1 MRLYL
6 IDVEQL
12 QDEESGRTLCE
23 RARDL
28 IDSYRRDKAD
38 KCRSMSARGLSL
50 GVGLALQLAARG
62 YVEDVS
68 RAAKGIPIALKAE
81 EAVKVL
87 ERNGEPIKLAY
98 SIENSGK
105 PYLEPDIDI
114 PAGETGIPFL
124 SISHSGK
131 YVALA
136 LSYYEIG
143 IDIQERKPINTEKIS
158 TRYFTEKEAALIGR
172 DPALFFTFWSR
183 KEAWGKCEG
192 GGLVPGLHRDFSD
205 LSKGLSRYY
214 MWNENNNPEG
224 YSLCVCE
231 KIS

>member
-12 QDEESGRTLCE
+12 QDEETGRNLCE

-28 IDSYRRDKAD
+28 IDVYRRDKAD
-38 KCRSMSARGLSL
+38 KCRSISARGLSL

-62 YVEDVS
+62 YVEDVA
-68 RAAKGIPIALKAE
+68 RAAKGIPIALTAE
-81 EAVKVL
+81 EAVRVL

-105 PYLEPDIDI
+105 PYLEPGIDI
-114 PAGETGIPFL
+114 PVGETGIPFL

-158 TRYFTEKEAALIGR
+158 TRYFTEREAALIRR

-183 KEAWGKCEG
+183 KESWGKCEG

-214 MWNENNNPEG
+214 LWNENNNPEG